1 MPRQASPEARLLD
14 LIHDE
19 AWDLVSVALG
29 ELHPADIADVIERT
43 PKPHQERVFSL
54 LADEVKPRV
63 LAELESVAGSEVIE
77 SLSNSEL
84 SDIVEEMAPDD
95 AADVLADL
103 DAERSQEVLELM
115 EDAESEDVRKLLK
128 YEEDTAGGIM
138 TTDVV
143 AMREDQTVAEALDA
157 IAYFDTGEEF
167 LYANIVD
174 ERGRMAG
181 YVSIWE
187 LLRERDK
194 NRRLGDLA
202 HSRFA
207 AATVDMDQEKV
218 AYLMGQYDLSV
229 LPVVDALGTLVGRVT
244 ADDVIDVIEEEAS
257 EDIFRLAGSDDAELE
272 SDSPVRSCAVRL
284 PWLLITLVGGFI
296 TSFILGHYH
305 ARISE
310 MLILGA
316 FVPIV
321 LAMGGNTGIQ
331 SSTLVV
337 RSIALGELKH
347 RNVLKMLLREIV
359 TGAIM
364 GCICGLVIGIWAHFL
379 ISRSPDF
386 RPVLSVM
393 KLSTVVSVALFSA
406 MTFAAV
412 FGAFV
417 PIALHRLNIDPAVAS
432 GPFITITNDI
442 SALLIYFGVTV
453 ALLHIAAS

>member
-1 MPRQASPEARLLD
+1 MSRQENLEARVLE
-14 LIHDE
+14 LIRED
-19 AWDLVSVALG
+19 AWERVAAALG
-29 ELHPADIADVIERT
+29 ELHPADIADVIERS
-43 PKPHQERVFSL
+43 PRSDYERVFSL
-54 LADEVKPRV
+54 LKDEVKPRV
-63 LAELESVAGSEVIE
+63 LAELEHVAEAEVVE

-103 DAERSQEVLELM
+103 DEERSQEVLELM
-115 EDAESEDVRKLLK
+115 EEEESEDVRKLLE
-128 YEEDTAGGIM
+128 YAEDTAGGIM

-143 AMREDQTVAEALDA
+143 AMREDQTVAEALEA
-157 IAYFDTGEEF
+157 IAYLDTGEEF
-167 LYANIVD
+167 LYANVVD
-174 ERGRMAG
+174 ENGRMTG
-181 YVSIWE
+181 YTSVWE
-187 LLRERDK
+187 LLRERNK
-194 NRRLGDLA
+194 ERRLGELA
-202 HSRFA
+202 HGKFA

-229 LPVVDALGTLVGRVT
+229 LPVVDALGKLVGRIT

-272 SDSPVRSCAVRL
+272 SPSPARSCAVRL
-284 PWLLITLVGGFI
+284 PWLLITLGGGFL
-296 TSFILGHYH
+296 TSFILGQYH
-305 ARISE
+305 SRISD

-331 SSTLVV
+331 SSTLIV
-337 RSIALGELKH
+337 RSIALGELKN
-347 RNVLKMLLREIV
+347 RNVLKLLLREIA

-379 ISRSPDF
+379 ISQNTGFNPA
-386 RPVLSVM
+386 LSVM
-393 KLSTVVSVALFSA
+393 ELASVVSVALFSA

-417 PIALHRLNIDPAVAS
+417 PIVLHRAKIDPAVAS

-442 SALLIYFGVTV
+442 SALLIYFGVTI
-453 ALLHIAAS
+453 ALLRVAA